1 METGYTKDV
10 SKAYIV
16 VETRGIY
23 EKEYQMCMMETN
35 QIPGLLPVSS
45 RGVDNNTQ
53 FLYEINGKVSM
64 KAVYEKAK
72 MKGEEMQNFIRKF
85 WELQK
90 VWKDYLLDSENVL
103 LEPEFIFMEKGN
115 FYFCYYPMEK
125 QEMKQELLH
134 LFEYFVEKADFT
146 DKESMYLASRF
157 QRAALESNFHFSDL
171 IQLLE
176 QEKEETEEQFMA
188 EKQKEWNLYETRV
201 EEEIPEQEEIAEQ
214 ETEIY
219 SGKRKKRTLM
229 EKIKKYRNKNW
240 GEWEEFFEE

>member
-103 LEPEFIFMEKGN
+103 LEAGIY
-115 FYFCYYPMEK
+115 FY
-125 QEMKQELLH
+125 
-134 LFEYFVEKADFT
+134 
-146 DKESMYLASRF
+146 
-157 QRAALESNFHFSDL
+157 
-171 IQLLE
+171 
-176 QEKEETEEQFMA
+176 
-188 EKQKEWNLYETRV
+188 
-201 EEEIPEQEEIAEQ
+201 
-214 ETEIY
+214 
-219 SGKRKKRTLM
+219 GKREFLFLLLPH
-229 EKIKKYRNKNW
+229 
-240 GEWEEFFEE
+240 GETGDETGITSSF